1 MLYQNKEYNI
11 LLNYFYFKDQAERQ
25 ALNTTIQG
33 SAADI
38 TKNAMLRME
47 RNLKKYQKA
56 LKINNPENKMSFVDL
71 VLHMH
76 DELIY
81 EVKTFEF

>member
-1 MLYQNKEYNI
+1 
-11 LLNYFYFKDQAERQ
+11 
-25 ALNTTIQG
+25 
-33 SAADI
+33 
-38 TKNAMLRME
+38 MLRME
-47 RNLKKYQKA
+47 RNLKKYQNA

-81 EVKTFEF
+81 EVTFVKKNYKKKNLILKKIIFLGSN

>member
-1 MLYQNKEYNI
+1 
-11 LLNYFYFKDQAERQ
+11 
-25 ALNTTIQG
+25 
-33 SAADI
+33 
-38 TKNAMLRME
+38 ME
-47 RNLKKYQKA
+47 RNLKKYQNA

-81 EVKTFEF
+81 EVDFALFFLGGIP

>member
-1 MLYQNKEYNI
+1 
-11 LLNYFYFKDQAERQ
+11 
-25 ALNTTIQG
+25 
-33 SAADI
+33 
-38 TKNAMLRME
+38 MLRME

-56 LKINNPENKMSFVDL
+56 LKINNPENKMTFVDL

-81 EVKTFEF
+81 EVTTTTILKNLLYFNGNN